1 MDPEEDKDK
10 EMAFQNAKRDMNAVY
25 GLSDS
30 DSSDNEHHKALHVM
44 FGGSWD
50 ITYWRIIKTL
60 RWEVAAAAPSPRAVL
75 HHKWM
80 ATLISFDASDL
91 PKSMAGAGQLP
102 LIVSPTITNNK
113 MYHVLIDGG
122 AALDLISL
130 AAFKKLQI
138 LMSKLQP
145 SCPFFGVGPVSVMPC
160 NYISLPVTFGMNF
173 WMESILFDVTKV
185 NLPFNAIL
193 GRPTLY
199 QFMAV
204 THYGYLVLKM
214 PSLNGVIKIHEDRDA
229 GVSTLEKL
237 QALAASYEAAT
248 GPKRQDPTLLSSW

>member
-1 MDPEEDKDK
+1 
-10 EMAFQNAKRDMNAVY
+10 
-25 GLSDS
+25 
-30 DSSDNEHHKALHVM
+30 
-44 FGGSWD
+44 
-50 ITYWRIIKTL
+50 
-60 RWEVAAAAPSPRAVL
+60 
-75 HHKWM
+75 M
-80 ATLISFDASDL
+80 ATPISFDASDL

-130 AAFKKLQI
+130 TAFKKLQI

-145 SCPFFGVGPVSVMPC
+145 SCPFLGVGPVSVMPC

-199 QFMAV
+199 QFMV
-204 THYGYLVLKM
+204 VIHYGYLVLKM
-214 PSLNGVIKIHEDRDA
+214 PSPNGVIKIHGDHDA

-237 QALAASYEAAT
+237 QALAASFEAAT
-248 GPKRQDPTLLSSW
+248 GPERQDSTLLSSWQRCSASAPHVQTSNNEGVPVKTIQIGVDATENTRITGDLDSKYELALIAFVDILYAALQVHRILNVALH